1 MHFVNSVGKTVLL
14 KNKKNVDVTLTKQ
27 APSPFINKTITKE
40 IMKRSRL
47 RNKFL
52 NTKSEIDRKACNKHH
67 TTPLPSLEKQNKYSL
82 AMLIQLM

>member
-1 MHFVNSVGKTVLL
+1 MHFVNSVGKTVPL
-14 KNKKNVDVTLTKQ
+14 KNKKMPTLLLRNKHRL
-27 APSPFINKTITKE
+27 PSLIKE

-82 AMLIQLM
+82 VMLIQLM